1 MFTYF
6 RHNIHEFY
14 NVEWNRKSLLR
25 EKSLHKY
32 NYKKGCVN
40 KMLAIKQLLQEQN
53 AHRIPSR

>member
-14 NVEWNRKSLLR
+14 KVKCDRKFLIR

-32 NYKKGCVN
+32 NYKKGGVHN
-40 KMLAIKQLLQEQN
+40 ILAMK
-53 AHRIPSR
+53 